1 MHAARFSASAAL
13 TSASFVSAAVLFAWL
28 WSDYREYWL
37 DDAFITFRYSR
48 HLAEGLG
55 PVYNLGERVEGYTSF
70 LWMLLAGIPLYFTG
84 VSAALASIKIF
95 GLIASL
101 WVLYRVWTF
110 PGPDGPTRRW
120 WVLVLAS
127 QPVFIINCGDGM
139 ETPLFMVLM
148 VECAL
153 ALQREPCGRAGTG
166 VGLLTASM
174 ILTRP
179 ESLPLLIAIPAL
191 VGFAHRHD
199 RERREDVLA
208 WFRAFALA
216 ALLPVICH
224 EAWRWSYYGYPFP
237 NTYYAKA
244 TGSQLARLGGGVE
257 DIRRF
262 VLDNPWRAPV
272 AIWIAIGLAGLA
284 SAKHGARAQP
294 RVVRWLGALWL
305 MVGFRLCFD
314 LWSGSDAMGRHRFL
328 APLLV
333 PLVILAD
340 EGTRFLWRGAGRG
353 VVVALFAFSLYYNV
367 TGHWNHEGSAS
378 HYRRGFENAHVA
390 LGHWLNERYPT
401 DSVLAIGDAGSV
413 PFFSRLT
420 TIDLWGLNDAVI
432 AHLPGEYGRKQA
444 MAANVLARDPEVIV
458 LWNRVSFLAQEGLAE
473 DAPAKDAFDETIG
486 EDQRMGRVYGGR
498 EIDRS
503 IAQHQS
509 FGRGYRFVREF
520 VFRAHSSEIPGY
532 YLDVFERK

>member
-13 TSASFVSAAVLFAWL
+13 TSASFASAVVLFAWL

-55 PVYNLGERVEGYTSF
+55 PVYNLGEHVEGYTSF
-70 LWMLLAGIPLYFTG
+70 LWMLLAGLPLHFAAE
-84 VSAALASIKIF
+84 SAALASIKAF
-95 GLIASL
+95 SLIASF
-101 WVLYRVWTF
+101 WVLYRVWSF

-120 WVLVLAS
+120 WVLILAS

-139 ETPLFMVLM
+139 ETPLFLVLM
-148 VECAL
+148 VECVL
-153 ALQREPCGRAGTG
+153 ALQREPSGRGGTG
-166 VGLLTASM
+166 VGLLTALM

-179 ESLPLLIAIPAL
+179 ESLALLIAIPLL

-208 WFRAFALA
+208 WFRAFLLA

-224 EAWRWSYYGYPFP
+224 EAWRWSYYGQPFP

-257 DIRRF
+257 DISRF
-262 VLDNPWRAPV
+262 LSSNPWRAPV
-272 AIWIAIGLAGLA
+272 AIWIAIVLGVLV
-284 SAKHGARAQP
+284 SAKRMARVQP
-294 RVVRWLGALWL
+294 GVVRWLGALWL
-305 MVGFRLCFD
+305 MVAFRLCFD
-314 LWSGSDAMGRHRFL
+314 LWSGSDTMGRHRFL

-333 PLVILAD
+333 PLIILAD
-340 EGTRFLWRGAGRG
+340 EGARFLWRGAGRG
-353 VVVALFAFSLYYNV
+353 VVVALLVISLYYNV
-367 TGHWNHEGSAS
+367 TGHWNHEGSAG
-378 HYRRGFENAHVA
+378 HYRRGLENAHIA
-390 LGHWLNERYPT
+390 LGRWLHEQYPA
-401 DSVLAIGDAGSV
+401 DSVLAIGDAGAI

-432 AHLPGEYGRKQA
+432 AHLPGEYGYKKA
-444 MAANVLARDPEVIV
+444 MVEDVLGRDPDVIV
-458 LWNRVSFLAQEGLAE
+458 LWNRVSFLAE
-473 DAPAKDAFDETIG
+473 DTPDETLG
-486 EDQRMGRVYGGR
+486 DDHRVGRVYGGK

-503 IAQHQS
+503 IAEHPS
-509 FGRGYRFVREF
+509 FAHGYRFVREF
-520 VFRAHSSEIPGY
+520 VFRVQSLKIPGY
-532 YLDVFERK
+532 YLDVFERR